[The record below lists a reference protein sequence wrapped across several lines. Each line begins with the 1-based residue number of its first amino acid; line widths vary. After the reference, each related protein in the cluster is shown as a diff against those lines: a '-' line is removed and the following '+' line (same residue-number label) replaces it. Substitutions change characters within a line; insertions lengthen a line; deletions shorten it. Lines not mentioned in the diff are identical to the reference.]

1 MNPNAAGFASIQ
13 RWLRNSVAGIW
24 RATKKSSNSWST
36 PLPAVP
42 PPQASR
48 VSTAAFDDVRD
59 RMPVIAMP
67 HCCGVRDPYLVRHR
81 LRSSDA
87 VGAAALV
94 DADAGVVEAAGA
106 VAAAVSVGVAGVV
119 GADVGP
125 SVRGVTRP
133 DGAAS
138 PTVADGAAAGAQPPR
153 NSADPAINRLR
164 RLERTTTRAYPLDGP
179 PAGCK
184 SVPMSTPEN
193 AEQPDAGAVDPKEQM
208 RVALEAK
215 KAAQHASAAAGPHGE
230 GKAGGPQHQQG
241 GKRTFRRKA
250 GG

>member
-1 MNPNAAGFASIQ
+1 M
-13 RWLRNSVAGIW
+13 
-24 RATKKSSNSWST
+24 
-36 PLPAVP
+36 
-42 PPQASR
+42 
-48 VSTAAFDDVRD
+48 STAAFDDVRD
-59 RMPVIAMP
+59 KMPVMAMP
-67 HCCGVRDPYLVRHR
+67 HCCGVREPYVARHR

-94 DADAGVVEAAGA
+94 DATAGVVEAAGA
-106 VAAAVSVGVAGVV
+106 VAPAVSAGVAALVV
-119 GADVGP
+119 ADVGP

-138 PTVADGAAAGAQPPR
+138 PTVVDGGAAGTHPPR
-153 NSADPAINRLR
+153 SSADPAINRLR
-164 RLERTTTRAYPLDGP
+164 RLERITTRAYPLDGP
-179 PAGCK
+179 PPGCK

-193 AEQPDAGAVDPKEQM
+193 AAEPDAGAVDPKEQM